1 MSILLKLET
10 YRFLVLI
17 YTENLICRMASSKLA
32 SWRVFLMLI
41 KSRKGDETYGDLTVK
56 ENVIIMKSIMMDT
69 KFNLDVK

>member
-1 MSILLKLET
+1 
-10 YRFLVLI
+10 
-17 YTENLICRMASSKLA
+17 
-32 SWRVFLMLI
+32 MLI